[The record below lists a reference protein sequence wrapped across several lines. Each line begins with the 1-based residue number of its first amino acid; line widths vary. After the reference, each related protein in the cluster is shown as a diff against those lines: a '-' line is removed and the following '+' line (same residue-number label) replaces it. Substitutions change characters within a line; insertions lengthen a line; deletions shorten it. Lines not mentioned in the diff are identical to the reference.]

1 METLETLY
9 RAPTERSP
17 LLEFDFTNRRLRIE
31 GESYPEDA
39 AAFYGPVIQALET
52 FLAAAVAAPDAT
64 VRFELR
70 MSYFNSSSAKALMNI
85 FQRLEAA
92 AATGVGV
99 HIRWHYHVEDDT
111 MQEFGEDFSEDFAHA
126 VFELCEFDDD

>member
-17 LLEFDFTNRRLRIE
+17 LLEFDFANRRLRIE

-39 AAFYGPVIQALET
+39 AAFFGPVIQALDA
-52 FLAAAVAAPDAT
+52 FLATASTGQSPALLV
-64 VRFELR
+64 ELR

-85 FQRLEAA
+85 FQRLERAA
-92 AATGVGV
+92 GAGLGVR
-99 HIRWHYHVEDDT
+99 IRWHYHVEDDT
-111 MQEFGEDFSEDFAHA
+111 MQEFGEDFSEDFEHA